1 MFIILPAFLG
11 SALPGDIARQSS
23 RREPY
28 ERLAK
33 FNITGAVQVSALP
46 AELDALTDAARAY
59 WDFLD
64 RNALIDEVTANG
76 EIRIKASAL
85 AVTVTFDEID
95 VILKDGAC
103 DRVYGNGQNPDPC
116 GAGPGD
122 IPHQPRDDII

>member
-1 MFIILPAFLG
+1 MM
-11 SALPGDIARQSS
+11 
-23 RREPY
+23 
-28 ERLAK
+28 
-33 FNITGAVQVSALP
+33 NITRHPNYDLMAEAKRELEVVESRQGQAL
-46 AELDALTDAARAY
+46 LDARTDAARAY